1 MKINLLHKS
10 VMRITVIDNFDSFV
24 FNLVRYLREIP
35 EVEVEVHRNDLSNI
49 DVLEKSDG
57 ILLSPGPGIPVEAGK
72 LMEIIEKFHDKKPI
86 LGVCLGHQALGEFF
100 GAKMKPEDKPVH
112 GKPDNII
119 VQDHSS
125 IFRSLGQLE
134 SVGRYH
140 SWSLSNL
147 PDTLI
152 CTSQTQ
158 EGTVMSFKHSSQPID
173 GVQVHPESI
182 LTPNG
187 RTMIKNW
194 IQTLKTE
201 K

>member
-1 MKINLLHKS
+1 MH
-10 VMRITVIDNFDSFV
+10 ITVIDNFDSFV

-35 EVEVEVHRNDLSNI
+35 EVDVEVYRNDLSDLSI
-49 DVLEKSDG
+49 LEKTDG

-100 GAKMKPEDKPVH
+100 GAKMKQENKPVH

-119 VQDHSS
+119 IQDHTS
-125 IFRSLGQLE
+125 IFNSLCHQE
-134 SVGRYH
+134 TVGRYH

-147 PDTLI
+147 PDALI
-152 CTSQTQ
+152 CTSKTQ
-158 EGTVMSFKHSSQPID
+158 EGTVMSFKHSSKPIE
-173 GVQVHPESI
+173 GVQFHPESI

-187 RTMIKNW
+187 RTMINNW